1 MTYNMKKRNYILL
14 LCILL
19 CAAPLMAQDASE
31 NTKFPGWYVGL
42 QGGVPFGVSQFSSF
56 GFDKTRA
63 GFSGGVYGG
72 YRFNPVLSLEAQ
84 AIFGKM
90 SMSQRD
96 CCISGNY
103 WLGSDGVRY
112 HAPVLGM
119 EGWDYAGLKSS
130 VTTQRYGLQLNADVC
145 TMLYMVMTF
154 ADGSRHEYTAEAPLM
169 LAGKRYE
176 LALEYDRMQPYMYIT
191 ATDINPWGEGWI
203 TSDDIFNPGI

>member
-19 CAAPLMAQDASE
+19 CAAPLMAQDAPE
-31 NTKFPGWYVGL
+31 NTKSPGWYAGV
-42 QGGVPFGVSQFSSF
+42 QGGVPFGVSTFSSF

-72 YRFNPVLSLEAQ
+72 YRFNPVLSLEAL
-84 AIFGKM
+84 AVFGKM

-112 HAPVLGM
+112 HAPVVGM

-130 VTTQRYGLQLNADVC
+130 VTTQRYGLQLNADV
-145 TMLYMVMTF
+145 LGFFPVHPSKPVERGGV
-154 ADGSRHEYTAEAPLM
+154 APAGSRWHESLPVH
-169 LAGKRYE
+169 
-176 LALEYDRMQPYMYIT
+176 P
-191 ATDINPWGEGWI
+191 
-203 TSDDIFNPGI
+203 

>member
-1 MTYNMKKRNYILL
+1 MTCNMKKRNYILL

-72 YRFNPVLSLEAQ
+72 YRFNPVLSLEAL
-84 AIFGKM
+84 AVFGKM

-103 WLGSDGVRY
+103 CGIGIRQNAALHVY
-112 HAPVLGM
+112 H
-119 EGWDYAGLKSS
+119 
-130 VTTQRYGLQLNADVC
+130 
-145 TMLYMVMTF
+145 
-154 ADGSRHEYTAEAPLM
+154 RH
-169 LAGKRYE
+169 RH
-176 LALEYDRMQPYMYIT
+176 
-191 ATDINPWGEGWI
+191 
-203 TSDDIFNPGI
+203 

>member
-72 YRFNPVLSLEAQ
+72 SVSILYFLWRLWLFS
-84 AIFGKM
+84 GK
-90 SMSQRD
+90 
-96 CCISGNY
+96 
-103 WLGSDGVRY
+103 
-112 HAPVLGM
+112 
-119 EGWDYAGLKSS
+119 
-130 VTTQRYGLQLNADVC
+130 
-145 TMLYMVMTF
+145 
-154 ADGSRHEYTAEAPLM
+154 
-169 LAGKRYE
+169 
-176 LALEYDRMQPYMYIT
+176 
-191 ATDINPWGEGWI
+191 
-203 TSDDIFNPGI
+203 